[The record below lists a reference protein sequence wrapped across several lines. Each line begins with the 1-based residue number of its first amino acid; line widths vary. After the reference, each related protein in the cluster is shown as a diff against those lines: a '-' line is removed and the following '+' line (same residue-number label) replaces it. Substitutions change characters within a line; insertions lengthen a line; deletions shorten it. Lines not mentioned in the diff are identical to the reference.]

1 MGFKNYCARKVLNLL
16 LQCEFRTTHTLE
28 QFEDDKKQTITTDN
42 VNLEKDVNFPNGLKM
57 TLTLNGRTWNFN
69 PYDCDMFVFETA
81 CQQYGKNKDRVQK
94 QKKKTEQRIARLREF
109 RDQKNL
115 KPSDFIEFQNLIK
128 QEIKC
133 AKAVQ
138 HENENKY
145 TTDNLSVNFIGYM
158 HENDEFHVS
167 VNGEKK
173 CVCCSEPLLYGM
185 FKYLV
190 DNTYSKRKRV
200 DAIKNLRLSLM
211 QKALSNIK

>member
-28 QFEDDKKQTITTDN
+28 QFDGDKKQTITTDN
-42 VNLEKDVNFPNGLKM
+42 VNLEKDVNFPNELKM

-81 CQQYGKNKDRVQK
+81 CRQYGKNKDRVQK

-109 RDQKNL
+109 REQKNL
-115 KPSDFIEFQNLIK
+115 KPSDFIEFRDLIK
-128 QEIKC
+128 QEFKYSN
-133 AKAVQ
+133 KVQ
-138 HENENKY
+138 HQSGYK
-145 TTDNLSVNFIGYM
+145 TDNLSVCFTFDMYD
-158 HENDEFHVS
+158 NDEFKVL

-173 CVCCSEPLLYGM
+173 CICCSEPVLYG
-185 FKYLV
+185 LLLGSV
-190 DNTYSKRKRV
+190 DNAYSKRKRV

>member
-1 MGFKNYCARKVLNLL
+1 MGFKYYCARKVLNLL

-28 QFEDDKKQTITTDN
+28 QFDDDKKQTIITDN
-42 VNLEKDVNFPNGLKM
+42 VNLEKDVNFPNELKI
-57 TLTLNGRTWNFN
+57 TLNGRTWNFN

-94 QKKKTEQRIARLREF
+94 QKKKTEQRIARVREF

-167 VNGEKK
+167 VKGEDK
-173 CVCCSEPLLYGM
+173 CVRCSKPVLYGL
-185 FKYLV
+185 FLGLV
-190 DNTYSKRKRV
+190 ENAYSKRKRA

-211 QKALSNIK
+211 RKALNNIK